1 MIQAVATIIGVI
13 VTVIVAIW
21 QNRRK
26 AKELEDDARE
36 DVRQTQV
43 AATAGDEAT
52 VQQSFA
58 AWDLTGRM
66 RRTGNGWL
74 RLFKP

>member
-13 VTVIVAIW
+13 VTVVVAIW

-26 AKELEDDARE
+26 AKELEDDGRE
-36 DVRQTQV
+36 DVRQTQI

-52 VQQSFA
+52 VQESFS

-66 RRTGNGWL
+66 RRSGPSWL
-74 RLFKP
+74 RIFKP